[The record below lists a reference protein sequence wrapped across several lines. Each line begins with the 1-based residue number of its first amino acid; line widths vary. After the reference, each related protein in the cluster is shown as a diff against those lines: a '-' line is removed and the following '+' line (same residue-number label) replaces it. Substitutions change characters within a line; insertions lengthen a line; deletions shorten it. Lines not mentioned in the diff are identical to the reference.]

1 MALLGK
7 VSVWQ
12 LPGNPTGAGI
22 QFGPAAQQD
31 FESGPKLL
39 LSKRDLFTSS
49 PFVQVD
55 YPTYRSAVGYTS
67 GQDRYGGLLL
77 VVEYPNGDHYVTL
90 STQAVAPSTR
100 VSVRLNSD
108 YQTAIPTARE
118 VREFKALVSPEGMES
133 LPFYVSNDAHGEY
146 TAEAVA
152 FWYRLMRSLWRQGD
166 SRFFK
171 VLDGEWGSRRNV
183 PDPRLT
189 VDVTLQDEDFWQAVA
204 EQTVDVTLQ
213 DADFWQAVAESTPRP
228 PEVTPLSVNPF
239 NRPEDEPLPPLEDET
254 STGDET
260 STNTFLVA
268 AAVLGAAFLATR

>member
-39 LSKRDLFTSS
+39 LSKRDLYTST

-108 YQTAIPTARE
+108 YQTAIPSASR
-118 VREFKALVSPEGMES
+118 VRGYTSVSPEGVES

-183 PDPRLT
+183 PDPRPT
-189 VDVTLQDEDFWQAVA
+189 VDVTLRDEDFWQAVA
-204 EQTVDVTLQ
+204 EHY
-213 DADFWQAVAESTPRP
+213 ESTPEPFVNPSTWWEGYAP

>member
-7 VSVWQ
+7 ISVWQ
-12 LPGNPTGAGI
+12 LPGNPTGAGL
-22 QFGPAAQQD
+22 QFGQAAQQD

-39 LSKRDLFTSS
+39 LSKQDIFTSS

-108 YQTAIPTARE
+108 YQTAIPSALGRS
-118 VREFKALVSPEGMES
+118 RLVSPEGMES

-166 SRFFK
+166 SRLFK

-183 PDPRLT
+183 PDPRPT
-189 VDVTLQDEDFWQAVA
+189 VDVTLRDEDFWKGVA
-204 EQTVDVTLQ
+204 EHY
-213 DADFWQAVAESTPRP
+213 ESTPRPFVNPSTWWDDEGYAP

-254 STGDET
+254 STGGET